1 MSEITLTERL
11 PGTRPPFELVVFV
24 ASLLAAVALA
34 VAPHR
39 VGLF

>member
-11 PGTRPPFELVVFV
+11 PGTRPPFELIIFI
-24 ASLLAAVALA
+24 ASLLAVVALA
-34 VAPHR
+34 AAPHR